1 MEDKIRKESLVK
13 QAFQKS
19 IEEKALWQDPTEK
32 WLDLFKEKKFSEQCV
47 LELLEIGADI
57 NAVDEN
63 GRTAL
68 HYAVKSADKA
78 VVERL
83 LGNKIDVNVAD
94 QAGKTALHYAIISIL
109 TDRFSFSEIA
119 KLLLD
124 NKTDVNAVDK
134 EGKTALHYAVISM
147 NKAVVESLIN
157 NKAKLNAVDNE
168 GRTALHHAALHR
180 NLQIPK
186 LLITNRADVTV
197 LDKEG
202 KTALYRV
209 VRFKRTET
217 AKLFIQT
224 ILLENRSAAKP
235 NYIHDKPFLSEF
247 WDACCA
253 EINSMQKENILGS
266 RLSIYEFCTT
276 ETSEL
281 VKLFS
286 KWVLD
291 GFKEKFNQTNF
302 LETFLIFSNRLK
314 DKLEKL
320 ITLKKERDNLLG
332 LAKECKIRSKDN
344 SVSLNGDALLKVLEY
359 LSTTEIKN
367 FFKASCVPNKPVT
380 TVSDADSNTSVA
392 ILRLE

>member
-1 MEDKIRKESLVK
+1 MEGKASRESAVE

-19 IEEKALWQDPTEK
+19 IEQKGLQQDPTKK
-32 WLDLFKEKKFSEQCV
+32 WLHSFKEKKFSEQSV

-94 QAGKTALHYAIISIL
+94 QEGKTALHYAIIFIL
-109 TDRFSFSEIA
+109 TDRFNFSEIA

-124 NKTDVNAVDK
+124 NKPDVNAVDK
-134 EGKTALHYAVISM
+134 GGKTALHYAVIYM

-180 NLQIPK
+180 NIQITK
-186 LLITNRADVTV
+186 LLIANRADVNV

-235 NYIHDKPFLSEF
+235 DYIHDKPFLSEF

-253 EINSMQKENILGS
+253 EINGMQKENILGS
-266 RLSIYEFCTT
+266 RLSVYEFYIT

-291 GFKEKFNQTNF
+291 GFKEKFNHADF
-302 LETFLIFSNRLK
+302 FGKFLIFFDSLK
-314 DKLEKL
+314 DKLDKL
-320 ITLKKERDNLLG
+320 ITLKKERDTILG

-344 SVSLNGDALLKVLEY
+344 SASLNGDALLKVLEY

-367 FFKASCVPNKPVT
+367 FFKASCAPSKLAT
-380 TVSDADSNTSVA
+380 TISDANLNTKRVSP
-392 ILRLE
+392 I